1 MCHVAAVCFASV
13 YIDVFNFIRA
23 VASESRG
30 VTLVSLSFDNN
41 TFLRLH

>member
-13 YIDVFNFIRA
+13 YIDVFNFIHT

-30 VTLVSLSFDNN
+30 VTLVSLLFVNKN
-41 TFLRLH
+41 FLRLH